1 MESPQTGHEGG
12 PLLIGSQQLIIRGM
26 LHVNLEIANNLLNLI
41 AIYHFILRKF
51 IPFGNL

>member
-41 AIYHFILRKF
+41 AIILHKFIL
-51 IPFGNL
+51 FGNL